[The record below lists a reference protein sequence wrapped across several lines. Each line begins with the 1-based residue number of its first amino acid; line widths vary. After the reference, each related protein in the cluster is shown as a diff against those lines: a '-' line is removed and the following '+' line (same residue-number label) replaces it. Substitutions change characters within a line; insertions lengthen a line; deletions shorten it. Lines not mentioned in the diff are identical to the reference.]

1 MLVQQVSGEGT
12 DEPVP
17 LVRSEELCCAGD
29 RTSWAPTATTIVAA
43 HARIVILHV
52 RADLDR
58 LDVQIARAK
67 KMKAAFTRPC
77 RVGELL
83 IMAADPDAAR
93 EFFSRLLDGVP
104 EFKAV
109 YDENFGYY
117 EEVLPTMFLADL
129 TRLVVRH
136 AKGALADP
144 TKSSDADSVCQR
156 TAVFLDQALETDD
169 SDLRDWIYGGFLSGL
184 TQADEE
190 AVKRIVDFFGPN
202 LKHAWTTHF
211 QE

>member
-1 MLVQQVSGEGT
+1 M
-12 DEPVP
+12 
-17 LVRSEELCCAGD
+17 
-29 RTSWAPTATTIVAA
+29 
-43 HARIVILHV
+43 ILHV

-58 LDVQIARAK
+58 LGVQIARAK

-109 YDENFGYY
+109 YDETVEYDEGDI
-117 EEVLPTMFLADL
+117 LTILILADL
-129 TRLVVRH
+129 ARFVVGH
-136 AKGALADP
+136 ASDALADP
-144 TKSSDADSVCQR
+144 TKTGVADSVCER
-156 TAVFLDQALETDD
+156 TATFLDKALGTTDP
-169 SDLRDWIYGGFLSGL
+169 DLKVWIYEGFLSGL
-184 TQADEE
+184 TQANED
-190 AVKRIVDFFGPN
+190 AVNRIVSFFGPN